1 MAGLQTGTRS
11 AEPQRKK
18 ARRGKHGSKDPPLQG
33 VRSFPRSGPGWDC
46 RGTFDP
52 IDGLAAGERKFLRT
66 CAKLLADGIPPDVA
80 GDILD
85 PVRGPENVVVIA
97 HFPEAAAVR
106 FAKRKGG
113 ALFED
118 ADEFAQ
124 VRTVVKALGKNV
136 RMVRHQAI
144 SMQQERVCGSALKQ
158 QSKDALGRGWVSEKR
173 GAAVAADG
181 DEIRLTPEIVFR
193 RKASD
198 SAMERHTTQ

>member
-1 MAGLQTGTRS
+1 MR
-11 AEPQRKK
+11 
-18 ARRGKHGSKDPPLQG
+18 AR
-33 VRSFPRSGPGWDC
+33 
-46 RGTFDP
+46 
-52 IDGLAAGERKFLRT
+52 
-66 CAKLLADGIPPDVA
+66 AKLLAHGIPPDVA

-85 PVRGPENVVVIA
+85 PVRGPENMVVIT

-113 ALFED
+113 ALFKE

-144 SMQQERVCGSALKQ
+144 CMQEERARGGALQQ
-158 QSKDALGRGWVSEKR
+158 QSKYALRHGWVSEKR

-181 DEIRLTPEIVFR
+181 DEIRLTPKIVLR
-193 RKASD
+193 RKTGD

>member
-1 MAGLQTGTRS
+1 M
-11 AEPQRKK
+11 
-18 ARRGKHGSKDPPLQG
+18 
-33 VRSFPRSGPGWDC
+33 
-46 RGTFDP
+46 
-52 IDGLAAGERKFLRT
+52 RT
-66 CAKLLADGIPPDVA
+66 CAKVLADGIPPDVA

-85 PVRGPENVVVIA
+85 PVRGPENMVVIT
-97 HFPEAAAVR
+97 HFPETAAVR

-124 VRTVVKALGKNV
+124 VRTLVKALGKNV
-136 RMVRHQAI
+136 RMVGHQAI
-144 SMQQERVCGSALKQ
+144 SMQQEGVCGGALHQ
-158 QSKDALGRGWVSEKR
+158 HRKDALDGGWGSEKR
-173 GAAVAADG
+173 GTVVAADG

>member
-1 MAGLQTGTRS
+1 M
-11 AEPQRKK
+11 
-18 ARRGKHGSKDPPLQG
+18 
-33 VRSFPRSGPGWDC
+33 
-46 RGTFDP
+46 
-52 IDGLAAGERKFLRT
+52 RT

-85 PVRGPENVVVIA
+85 PVRGPENMVVIT
-97 HFPEAAAVR
+97 HFPETAGAR

-118 ADEFAQ
+118 ADEFPQ

-144 SMQQERVCGSALKQ
+144 RMQQERVCGSALQQ

-173 GAAVAADG
+173 GAAIAADG
-181 DEIRLTPEIVFR
+181 DEIRLTPEIVLR
-193 RKASD
+193 RKTSD
-198 SAMERHTTQ
+198 SAMERNTTQ

>member
-1 MAGLQTGTRS
+1 MRA
-11 AEPQRKK
+11 
-18 ARRGKHGSKDPPLQG
+18 
-33 VRSFPRSGPGWDC
+33 
-46 RGTFDP
+46 
-52 IDGLAAGERKFLRT
+52 

-85 PVRGPENVVVIA
+85 PVRGPENMVVIT
-97 HFPEAAAVR
+97 HFPETAAVR
-106 FAKRKGG
+106 FAKRKRG

-124 VRTVVKALGKNV
+124 VRTVVKALAKNV

-144 SMQQERVCGSALKQ
+144 SMQQERVCGGALQQ
-158 QSKDALGRGWVSEKR
+158 QSKDALSRGWVSEKR

-193 RKASD
+193 RKTSD
-198 SAMERHTTQ
+198 STMESHTS

>member
-1 MAGLQTGTRS
+1 M
-11 AEPQRKK
+11 
-18 ARRGKHGSKDPPLQG
+18 
-33 VRSFPRSGPGWDC
+33 
-46 RGTFDP
+46 
-52 IDGLAAGERKFLRT
+52 RT

-85 PVRGPENVVVIA
+85 LVRGPENMVVIT
-97 HFPEAAAVR
+97 HFPETAAAR

-124 VRTVVKALGKNV
+124 VRAVVKALGKNV

-144 SMQQERVCGSALKQ
+144 SMQQERVCGGALQQ
-158 QSKDALGRGWVSEKR
+158 QSKDALSRGWVSEKR

-181 DEIRLTPEIVFR
+181 DEIRLTPEIVLR

-198 SAMERHTTQ
+198 SAMQRHTTQ

>member
-1 MAGLQTGTRS
+1 MRTR
-11 AEPQRKK
+11 
-18 ARRGKHGSKDPPLQG
+18 
-33 VRSFPRSGPGWDC
+33 
-46 RGTFDP
+46 
-52 IDGLAAGERKFLRT
+52 
-66 CAKLLADGIPPDVA
+66 AKLLADGIPPDVA

-85 PVRGPENVVVIA
+85 PVRGPENMVVIT

-113 ALFED
+113 PLFED

-124 VRTVVKALGKNV
+124 VRALVKALGKNV

-144 SMQQERVCGSALKQ
+144 SMQQERVCGGALQQ
-158 QSKDALGRGWVSEKR
+158 QSKDALSRGWVSEKR

-181 DEIRLTPEIVFR
+181 DEIRLTPEIVLR
-193 RKASD
+193 RKTSD

>member
-1 MAGLQTGTRS
+1 M
-11 AEPQRKK
+11 
-18 ARRGKHGSKDPPLQG
+18 
-33 VRSFPRSGPGWDC
+33 
-46 RGTFDP
+46 
-52 IDGLAAGERKFLRT
+52 
-66 CAKLLADGIPPDVA
+66 
-80 GDILD
+80 
-85 PVRGPENVVVIA
+85 VVIT
-97 HFPEAAAVR
+97 HFPETAAVR

-144 SMQQERVCGSALKQ
+144 SMQQERVCGSALQQ
-158 QSKDALGRGWVSEKR
+158 QSKDALRRGWVSEKR

-181 DEIRLTPEIVFR
+181 DEIRLTPEIVSR
-193 RKASD
+193 RKTSD

>member
-1 MAGLQTGTRS
+1 
-11 AEPQRKK
+11 
-18 ARRGKHGSKDPPLQG
+18 
-33 VRSFPRSGPGWDC
+33 
-46 RGTFDP
+46 
-52 IDGLAAGERKFLRT
+52 LRT
-66 CAKLLADGIPPDVA
+66 CAKLLADRIPPDVA
-80 GDILD
+80 RDILD
-85 PVRGPENVVVIA
+85 LVRGPENMVVIT

-124 VRTVVKALGKNV
+124 VRTVVKTLRENV
-136 RMVRHQAI
+136 GMVRHQAI
-144 SMQQERVCGSALKQ
+144 SMQQERVRGRALKQ

-173 GAAVAADG
+173 GAEVAAGG

-193 RKASD
+193 RKTND

>member
-1 MAGLQTGTRS
+1 M
-11 AEPQRKK
+11 
-18 ARRGKHGSKDPPLQG
+18 
-33 VRSFPRSGPGWDC
+33 
-46 RGTFDP
+46 
-52 IDGLAAGERKFLRT
+52 
-66 CAKLLADGIPPDVA
+66 
-80 GDILD
+80 
-85 PVRGPENVVVIA
+85 VVIT
-97 HFPEAAAVR
+97 HFPETTAVR

-144 SMQQERVCGSALKQ
+144 SMQQERLCGSALQQ
-158 QSKDALGRGWVSEKR
+158 QSKDALRRAWVSEKR

-181 DEIRLTPEIVFR
+181 DEIRLTPEIVLR
-193 RKASD
+193 RKTSH